1 MSGVISP
8 TNLSLYSAPITAA
21 PRTTARTRWNTS
33 VILEE
38 DFNMVAQ
45 HPSTMPTSNPD
56 TNSIILMEE
65 GKKTTKTIIENGI
78 LIRDSIYFYFIH
90 STDRFFQQQNSISR
104 HDHQQQQQHTQQLD
118 LE

>member
-45 HPSTMPTSNPD
+45 HPSAMSNPNSD

-65 GKKTTKTIIENGI
+65 G
-78 LIRDSIYFYFIH
+78 
-90 STDRFFQQQNSISR
+90 
-104 HDHQQQQQHTQQLD
+104 QLMV
-118 LE
+118 